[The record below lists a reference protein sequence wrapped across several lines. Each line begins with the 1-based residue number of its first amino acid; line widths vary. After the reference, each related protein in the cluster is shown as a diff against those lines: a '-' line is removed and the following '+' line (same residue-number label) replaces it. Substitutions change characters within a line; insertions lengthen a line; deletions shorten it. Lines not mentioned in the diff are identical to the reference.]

1 MIRTLLMLY
10 ATLATVTYAGDR
22 DAQNSFC
29 TTPLALQQHK
39 QCSSA
44 SVQNR
49 PSWGFC
55 SLKDIKRLGASN
67 ARELPAYSEEIRE
80 FLEEV
85 STNQA
90 KPLVDDRLAQ
100 SISAHADV
108 NKLTEQLDELDR
120 KISEIRKKQSKKH
133 SLKPKKVDNKMLSLR
148 EQIANELFEKRNKV
162 GEQVAFTLYSYCTTG
177 NAKACARFEFQVD
190 THGIFWPNSLLP
202 GYCAITQNPSMKG
215 NDLNPYTARSLALA
229 ELLSAKLDGLNEMAI
244 EAYAKHR
251 SIGGYLDS
259 SDASF
264 AKRLSSSAIKTY
276 SKLANG
282 RTDRWMR
289 LSDELLKLYSKT
301 SLENADKRRAIARAL
316 MKHTNGHFSYYFSEF
331 FDVATD
337 ACVKLND
344 PSTCVELARSH
355 QFGKNTSENVFMAE
369 KYFEKALK
377 IKPDAPKVIAE
388 LAALRL
394 SLGSP
399 VYDAN
404 LALESLESCSNSF
417 YCKSEL
423 AHLYSSKK
431 YPKSDVPVLE
441 RLKRAE
447 KLWTAGIDQY
457 DVNESH
463 SSVDTLLKIYDYHSL
478 LLSDY
483 LPSFHDLFKAALTG
497 HKKAQV
503 ILALAHSGK
512 LPNNLVVSRPYAYH
526 WALLAYSNFGQG
538 LSENDKTAMF
548 KMISEL
554 ETQLSKEELR
564 AVSELASERSS
575 KIRKYS
581 K

>member
-1 MIRTLLMLY
+1 MIRKLIALSTTF
-10 ATLATVTYAGDR
+10 ATITYAGAGSSD
-22 DAQNSFC
+22 DSFC
-29 TTPLALQQHK
+29 TTPVAIQLSE
-39 QCSSA
+39 QCSVA
-44 SVQNR
+44 STQNR

-55 SLKDIKRLGASN
+55 SLEDIKRLSTLN
-67 ARELPAYSEEIRE
+67 AKQLPAYSDEIDV
-80 FLEEV
+80 LLKDM
-85 STNQA
+85 SKGQA
-90 KPLVDDRLAQ
+90 KGEMDGGLTQ
-100 SISAHADV
+100 SIPSHTEV
-108 NKLTEQLDELDR
+108 LKLTKQQDELESR
-120 KISEIRKKQSKKH
+120 VSAIWKQSRNQPTSELNKADELIVSENRRIAQKLSKK
-133 SLKPKKVDNKMLSLR
+133 R
-148 EQIANELFEKRNKV
+148 QEV
-162 GEQVAFTLYSYCTTG
+162 GEQLAFTLYSFCIAG
-177 NAKACARFEFQVD
+177 NTKACARFEYHID
-190 THGIFWPNSLLP
+190 TRGIYWPNYLLP
-202 GYCAITQNPSMKG
+202 GYCAVSQRSGISDDNLNSYSIT
-215 NDLNPYTARSLALA
+215 ALALA
-229 ELLSAKLDGLNEMAI
+229 ELLREKLDDPDSEVI
-244 EAYAKHR
+244 EAYAKQR
-251 SIGGYLDS
+251 SRGGYLDS
-259 SDASF
+259 TDKSF
-264 AKRLSSSAIKTY
+264 LTRLTSSATTAY
-276 SKLANG
+276 SKLANE
-282 RTDRWMR
+282 RSYRWMR
-289 LSDELLKLYSKT
+289 LSDELLELYRKT
-301 SLENADKRRAIARAL
+301 PLANNGKRRTIARAL
-316 MKHTNGHFSYYFSEF
+316 IEHTNGHFSYYFSEF

-431 YPKSDVPVLE
+431 YPKPDVPVLE

>member
-120 KISEIRKKQSKKH
+120 KISEIRKKQSKKP

-148 EQIANELFEKRNKV
+148 EQIANELFENRNKV

-215 NDLNPYTARSLALA
+215 NDLNPYTVRSLALA

-316 MKHTNGHFSYYFSEF
+316 MKHTNGHFSFYFTEF
-331 FDVATD
+331 FDVAKE
-337 ACVKLND
+337 ACNELREPSSCLN
-344 PSTCVELARSH
+344 LAQSH
-355 QFGKNTSENVFMAE
+355 QFGKNTSENVFLAE
-369 KYFEKALK
+369 AFYEKALE
-377 IKPDAPKVIAE
+377 ITPNAPNVIVE
-388 LAALRL
+388 LARLRL
-394 SLGSP
+394 SPGSP
-399 VYDAN
+399 VYDSN
-404 LALESLESCSNSF
+404 LALEGLQNCSNST
-417 YCKSEL
+417 YCRSEL
-423 AHLYSSKK
+423 ALLYSSKL
-431 YPKSDVPVLE
+431 YPKKEVPVLE
-441 RLKRAE
+441 RLIRAE
-447 KLWTAGIDQY
+447 TLWTEGMDQY
-457 DVNESH
+457 DVRQSH
-463 SSVDTLLKIYDYHSL
+463 SSVDQLLKTYDYQSL

-483 LPSFHDLFKAALTG
+483 VLSFQDLFKAALTG
-497 HKKAQV
+497 HKQAQV
-503 ILALAHSGK
+503 ILALAHSGN
-512 LPNNLVVSRPYAYH
+512 LLCNLVVSRAYAYH
-526 WALLAYSNFGQG
+526 WALLAYTDSGRG
-538 LSENDKTAMF
+538 LSEKDKKAMF
-548 KMISEL
+548 RLTGEL
-554 ETQLSKEELR
+554 EAELSKQELR
-564 AVSELASERSS
+564 TVSELASERSR
-575 KIRKYS
+575 KIREYLK
-581 K
+581 